1 LEAALLEWQP
11 TDLGI
16 KRDGVRPVIRTTTE
30 ALRFIDE
37 ELPIELEAMRA
48 QNPPVGPAV
57 SEGTPD
63 GNDDFELAC
72 TATPFGR

>member
-1 LEAALLEWQP
+1 MATHNGLPNELWIE
-11 TDLGI
+11 
-16 KRDGVRPVIRTTTE
+16 RDGVRPVIRPTTE
-30 ALRFIDE
+30 ALRLIDE

-63 GNDDFELAC
+63 GNDDFDLAC
-72 TATPFGR
+72 TATPLER